1 MPASSQPS
9 GAPRADTESVQPR
22 RKRALLPAPVA
33 VSSRRRSIVNSL
45 LMFAAGVLLVDALVG
60 DKGLMERL
68 RAHRQLQEAEAALAA
83 IRQENAQMREYVR
96 RLNED
101 STLIES
107 LAREELGLIRPGE
120 VLFIIKD
127 AERPSAN

>member
-1 MPASSQPS
+1 MPAPLQPS
-9 GAPRADTESVQPR
+9 AAPRAETESAQPR
-22 RKRALLPAPVA
+22 RKRAQLPAA
-33 VSSRRRSIVNSL
+33 AGSSRRRSILNSL
-45 LMFAAGVLLVDALVG
+45 LIFAAGVLLVDALVG

-68 RAHRQLQEAEAALAA
+68 RARRQLQQAEASLAS

-101 STLIES
+101 STLIEL

-120 VLFIIKD
+120 VLFIIKE
-127 AERPSAN
+127 AERPAAN

>member
-1 MPASSQPS
+1 MPAPLQPS
-9 GAPRADTESVQPR
+9 PAPRAETESAQPR
-22 RKRALLPAPVA
+22 RKRAQPPAA
-33 VSSRRRSIVNSL
+33 AGSSRRRSIINSL
-45 LMFAAGVLLVDALVG
+45 LIFAAGVLLVDALVG

-68 RAHRQLQEAEAALAA
+68 RARRQLQQAEASLAS

-101 STLIES
+101 STLIEL

-127 AERPSAN
+127 AERPAAN

>member
-1 MPASSQPS
+1 MPAPQQPAAASRTS
-9 GAPRADTESVQPR
+9 GDSVSPR
-22 RKRALLPAPVA
+22 RKRTLPPTPAG
-33 VSSRRRSIVNSL
+33 SSRRRSIVNSL
-45 LMFAAGVLLVDALVG
+45 LIFAAGVLLVDALVG

-68 RAHRQLQEAEAALAA
+68 RARRQLQQAEAALAT

-101 STLIES
+101 STLIEL

-127 AERPSAN
+127 AERPTAN